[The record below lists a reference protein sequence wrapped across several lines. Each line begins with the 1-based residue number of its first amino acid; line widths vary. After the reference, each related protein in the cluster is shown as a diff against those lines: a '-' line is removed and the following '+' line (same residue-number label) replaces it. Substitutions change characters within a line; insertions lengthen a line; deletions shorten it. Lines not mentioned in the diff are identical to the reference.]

1 MELRGEDGFRRNAQ
15 SSSAAFRAAE
25 GVSVSSVVISST
37 EFFEEPKICYNKG
50 RMKNKMFLVV
60 AACLAATG
68 VFASEVAIHAYP
80 NFGLPRVEEMMF
92 LVLQIGIIIFA
103 AKIGGS
109 IVSLFKMP
117 SILGELGAGIAIGP
131 WALGG
136 IPIDGI
142 FPNGLFN
149 GVALKAMNAA
159 ANGQVKEMYG
169 TLVGAGNIFDATSPA
184 LYGIATLASIILL
197 FLSGLETNLKMFLKY
212 SFVGS
217 MVGLGGVI
225 FSFVFGDICAVIL
238 LPKFFPSAFGQLAQ
252 MSFGQA
258 VMQAAPMYM
267 GIMSTATSVGITARI
282 LSERKKMD
290 SEEGVTIMAGAV
302 IDDVLGL
309 IVLAIGNGIIAA
321 TAAASDSSSNP
332 TGVPWSKIGMVAVK
346 AFGVWLG
353 ATLIGVL
360 VARKISWLLKMF
372 KSPQAI
378 ATLAFGL
385 SMILAGF
392 FEFMGL
398 AMIIGAY
405 VMGLALSRTDLKHM
419 IQETLSPVYTFLVP
433 IFFCV
438 MGMMVDMNAL
448 MSKPVLIFGGIY
460 TALAIF
466 AKIIG
471 CALPSWFCG
480 FNFLG
485 GMRIGTGMVPRGE
498 VALIIAG
505 LGLSNGFLSQEIFG
519 IGIMMTLLTTVI
531 APPAL
536 IALFIP
542 KKRGV
547 RHLNSSMKDSRQ
559 IVFDLP
565 NQQIAEIMQGKLVDE
580 FRHEGFFTVQL
591 AREHNMSIWEI
602 SMDTIELS
610 LYWKGKKIR
619 IECTPSEE
627 SVIHQA
633 WMEVISQ
640 MNELTRTLSKVQKRD
655 DILENIVA
663 KKDDAENISS
673 SVLAARYVQNFVMLP
688 RFKAYSKKEA
698 IDKMVE
704 KIAQVYPKN
713 VVDEA
718 KVKEAILSR
727 EESMPTGLDL
737 GIAVPHGR
745 TDGVNH
751 ILGAVALVDNTENEN
766 GIIPDYETIDHSK
779 IQIIVLTLVPESAH
793 APYLQLMAFISRV
806 LHNEDDRE
814 RLLACTTSE
823 EMRKF
828 FRHIK

>member
-1 MELRGEDGFRRNAQ
+1 MVVTCLTVA
-15 SSSAAFRAAE
+15 AAFAGE
-25 GVSVSSVVISST
+25 TTIS
-37 EFFEEPKICYNKG
+37 
-50 RMKNKMFLVV
+50 
-60 AACLAATG
+60 
-68 VFASEVAIHAYP
+68 AYP

-109 IVSLFKMP
+109 IASLCKLP
-117 SILGELGAGIAIGP
+117 SILGELGAGIAVGP

-136 IPIDGI
+136 IPINGI

-149 GVALKAMNAA
+149 GAALKAMNAA
-159 ANGQVKEMYG
+159 ANGPAKEMFG
-169 TLVGAGNIFDATSPA
+169 TIVGSGTMFDATSPA

-197 FLSGLETNLKMFLKY
+197 FLSGLETNLKMFLRY

-217 MVGLGGVI
+217 LVGLGGVV
-225 FSFVFGDICAVIL
+225 FSFVFGDLCAVIL
-238 LPKFFPSAFGQLAQ
+238 LPKFFPSVFGQLAQ
-252 MSFGQA
+252 MPFGQA
-258 VMQAAPMYM
+258 IMQSAPMYM

-321 TAAASDSSSNP
+321 TIATSGSGGESI
-332 TGVPWSKIGMVAVK
+332 GVPWSKIGMVAVK

-360 VARKISWLLKMF
+360 IARKISCLLKHF

-438 MGMMVDMNAL
+438 MGMMVDVSAL
-448 MSKPVLIFGGIY
+448 MSKSVLIFGGIY
-460 TALAIF
+460 TALAIV
-466 AKIIG
+466 AKVIG

-485 GMRIGTGMVPRGE
+485 GMRIGAGMVPRGE

-519 IGIMMTLLTTVI
+519 IGIMMTLVTTVI

-542 KKRGV
+542 KKHGV
-547 RHLNSSMKDSRQ
+547 KHPKNSLDDSRQ

-565 NQQIAEIMQGKLVDE
+565 NEQIAEIMQHKLVDE
-580 FRHEGFFTVQL
+580 FRHEGFFTIQL
-591 AREHNMSIWEI
+591 AHENNMSIWEI
-602 SMDTIELS
+602 SMDKIELS
-610 LYWKGKKIR
+610 LHWVGKEIR
-619 IECTPSEE
+619 IECTPAEE
-627 SVIHQA
+627 AVIQQA

-640 MNELTRTLSKVQKRD
+640 MNELTRTLSNVQKRK
-655 DILENIVA
+655 DIIEKIVTP
-663 KKDDAENISS
+663 KSDSDNNSS
-673 SVLAARYVQNFVMLP
+673 SALASRCVQGFVMLP
-688 RFKAYSKKEA
+688 AFKAYSKQEA
-698 IDKMVE
+698 IEKMIEEVT
-704 KIAQVYPKN
+704 QTYPKN
-713 VVDEA
+713 VVDIE
-718 KVKEAILSR
+718 KVKEDVFAR
-727 EESMPTGLDL
+727 EESMPTGIDI
-737 GIAVPHGR
+737 GIALPHGR

-751 ILGAVALVDNTENEN
+751 ILGAVAIVDNSENEN

-779 IQIIVLTLVPESAH
+779 IQIIVLTLVPASAH
-793 APYLQLMAFISRV
+793 APYLQLMAFISRI
-806 LHNEDDRE
+806 LHKENERE
-814 RLLACTTSE
+814 QLLNCKTSE

-828 FRHIK
+828 FRRVK